1 MKELHGIVRDWQS
14 SMKKNPAGLGEALRA
29 GMAEYAYH
37 SARIS
42 HRRVTEKQVQD
53 LFSGIEGEIQLDP
66 IVRQEMLN
74 ERDCMEFMIASLA
87 ERKPITA
94 EMVCRMNALIC
105 RDVLN
110 EKRFLS
116 RGEKPGEF
124 KKHDYIVGSNSAGS
138 YPENV
143 AADLD
148 SLLQESSDMRE
159 DILSAAAW
167 MHCQFMYISPFCDGN
182 GRVGRHLLRYFLLLH
197 DWPPVTIQASGEET
211 YYDAL
216 DSYAALRD
224 TRMMKAL
231 LQRSL
236 RQEYEMEEA
245 Q

>member
-1 MKELHGIVRDWQS
+1 MKELHEIVRDWQS
-14 SMKKNPAGLGEALRA
+14 SIKENPAWLGEALRA
-29 GMAEYAYH
+29 DMAEYAYH

-42 HRRVTEKQVQD
+42 HRRVTLKQVQE
-53 LFSGIEGEIQLDP
+53 LFSGAQEEIEIDAVVRREI
-66 IVRQEMLN
+66 LN
-74 ERDCMEFMIASLA
+74 ERDCLEYLIAANA
-87 ERKPITA
+87 ERAPLTA
-94 EMVCRMNALIC
+94 EMVCHLNALAC
-105 RDVLN
+105 REVLN

-124 KKHDYIVGSNSAGS
+124 KKHDYVVGSNSAGS

-148 SLLQESSDMRE
+148 RLLAEISDMRE

-167 MHCQFMYISPFCDGN
+167 LHCQFMYISPFCDGN
-182 GRVGRHLLRYFLLLH
+182 GRVGRDLMNYFLLLH
-197 DWPPVTIQASGEET
+197 SWPPVMIRAEEEET

-231 LQRSL
+231 LQKSL
-236 RQEYEMEEA
+236 LQEYGESETL
-245 Q
+245 